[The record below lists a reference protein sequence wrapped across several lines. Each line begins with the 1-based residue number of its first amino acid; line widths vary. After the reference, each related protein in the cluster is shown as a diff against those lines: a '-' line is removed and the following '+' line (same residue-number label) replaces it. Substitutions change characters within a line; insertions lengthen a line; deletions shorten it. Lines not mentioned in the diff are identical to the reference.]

1 MPNRIP
7 SLDDDYATKNVGAE
21 TLEKIK
27 ARDKHQCQFQG
38 GDQGLRGKCSGGW
51 IFGIL
56 SKRLAQQVE
65 VEVDTTCSSQRS
77 KQTID
82 ELAASQP
89 QGYKLEDDL
98 VQAKMDFFDETEDI
112 YETTK
117 DAGFATFFIR
127 QCLHVLMLLSAF
139 DSRNT
144 LYGLQYQFLFYDPF
158 VFPFFVY
165 RRAGDTIWREAWRA
179 RPDGKEGLRTQV
191 WIGKHCQHRP
201 DSLFHV
207 WMRDCPCSST
217 YSFTVRI
224 HDTFV

>member
-7 SLDDDYATKNVGAE
+7 SLDDDYVTKNVGAE

-27 ARDKHQCQFQG
+27 ARDTHQCQFQG
-38 GDQGLRGKCSGGW
+38 GDQGLHGKCSGGW

-65 VEVDTTCSSQRS
+65 VEVDTTCSPQRS

-89 QGYKLEDDL
+89 KGYKLEDDL

-144 LYGLQYQFLFYDPF
+144 L
-158 VFPFFVY
+158 
-165 RRAGDTIWREAWRA
+165 
-179 RPDGKEGLRTQV
+179 
-191 WIGKHCQHRP
+191 
-201 DSLFHV
+201 
-207 WMRDCPCSST
+207 
-217 YSFTVRI
+217 
-224 HDTFV
+224 